1 MLNGVLVPVTV
12 RPIEDG
18 EYEMISGHRRLFA
31 VKEIGLE
38 RIPAIVKNYDDD
50 EAVLAMVDSRVT
62 VIRIRSLIGIDAMN
76 EEDKIKQLYIRCW
89 DCMISR
95 DIDGLRSLQAD
106 DYYLLHMTG
115 VKQDRE
121 VFIKGLLDGTFNY
134 YSAEHDSVEVNVS
147 GDTATMIGR
156 SRVVAAV
163 YGGGK
168 GSWRLQG
175 DFTLRKE
182 SGNWR
187 FTSSKAS
194 TY

>member
-1 MLNGVLVPVTV
+1 MT
-12 RPIEDG
+12 
-18 EYEMISGHRRLFA
+18 
-31 VKEIGLE
+31 
-38 RIPAIVKNYDDD
+38 D
-50 EAVLAMVDSRVT
+50 E
-62 VIRIRSLIGIDAMN
+62 
-76 EEDKIKQLYIRCW
+76 EKIKELYIRYW
-89 DCMISR
+89 QYMI
-95 DIDGLRSLQAD
+95 DKDADGLRSLQAD
-106 DYYLLHMTG
+106 DYYLMHMTG

-134 YSAEHDSVEVNVS
+134 YSADHDAIDVRIN
-147 GDTATMIGR
+147 GDIATMTAK

-182 SGNWR
+182 NGTWKL
-187 FTSSKAS
+187 TSSRAS